1 MVAPSPRYSPRKPSC
16 RTILR
21 KVAVVNTA
29 KVVQACQNWDFGDN
43 EWVNEQTGYAEIVRL
58 ASGRSLRLK
67 LRLYNVE
74 GAGRDARNEATTCAS
89 WGERN

>member
-1 MVAPSPRYSPRKPSC
+1 MSEKKLGRKSD
-16 RTILR
+16 RR
-21 KVAVVNTA
+21 SESY
-29 KVVQACQNWDFGDN
+29 CQNGELGNNGRDKMRRKWR
-43 EWVNEQTGYAEIVRL
+43 QTGDAEIVRL

>member
-1 MVAPSPRYSPRKPSC
+1 MR
-16 RTILR
+16 
-21 KVAVVNTA
+21 
-29 KVVQACQNWDFGDN
+29 

-74 GAGRDARNEATTCAS
+74 GAGRNARNEATARAS
-89 WGERN
+89 WGKRISGEGSRAVEAELGPIMLLAVHFCRVDGIVLPRRSGDHGE